1 MKKMSSI
8 LILDLET
15 SVERYDGKIDNSP
28 FNKINKCVAAGYGF
42 LNFDG
47 EMTVHKDVYFHHDV
61 IEPDEHEMLQDAL
74 DQASMLVCHNGK
86 FDVIWLLEMGF
97 RIPEHVYCTMI
108 GEYLLSKGQRRPL
121 SLKECGIRRKLK
133 NLKKSDLVDELF
145 KSGTGFEEM
154 PVGTMLEYLE
164 ADIRTTAEL
173 YVAQMEDYEKE
184 ENKSLIPVV
193 DLMNEMLM
201 FLVEIERNGTA
212 IDLDKLEE
220 VELQFETEKNE
231 LTKRLYEI
239 VEEVM
244 GDTPINLNSGADMTK
259 VVYSREVTNRAA
271 HQQTFNIGTNAA
283 GKSLMPPRMKP
294 REFSAAVRST
304 TAVVQKTMARKCPD
318 CDGRGS
324 IQKYK
329 QVTKIKLGKKYR
341 VQGDPYKNR
350 TKCKVCSGAGAI
362 YVATGETAG
371 LKMTP
376 KSPYYASINGFK
388 TDKNTIKMLVQQAE
402 GKGNAIAVEF
412 LTKISRLN
420 AISTYLDSFVKGIQ
434 IGTRSTGLL
443 HANFNQCITATGR
456 LSSSNPNLQNQPKR
470 GFPVRKAIVS
480 RFKNDGL
487 VVEADFSG
495 LEFRMAGELSRDSQI
510 IADILGGK
518 DIHKQTA
525 SIINQCDPSEVSKD
539 ARQAAKQYSFAP
551 LYGGQGALEP
561 PHVQTY
567 FAEFFNI
574 YEGLKSYQDRLMTG
588 VLKNGIVQV
597 PSGRQY
603 FWPNVVR
610 TRNGRVTNAT
620 QIVNYPI
627 QGFATGDCV
636 PLACIRALR
645 LFREN
650 KLKSKLILT
659 VHDSIVVDC
668 HKDELEKVK
677 ELLHIAMTGIDEEM
691 LERFNYK
698 SVVPFDIE
706 ISAGTNWLDQHELE
720 LTTAT

>member
-1 MKKMSSI
+1 MNI

-15 SVERYDGKIDNSP
+15 TVERYEGKTDNSP

-42 LNFDG
+42 LNNAS
-47 EMTVHKDVYFHHDV
+47 EMTVHMDVYFHNDV
-61 IEPDEHEMLQDAL
+61 IEPDEHERLQEAL
-74 DQASMLVCHNGK
+74 DKASTLVCHNAK
-86 FDVIWLLEMGF
+86 FDIIWLLEMGF
-97 RIPEHVYCTMI
+97 RIPDKVYCTMI

-121 SLKECGIRRKLK
+121 SLKECGIRRKLE
-133 NLKKSDLVDELF
+133 NLKKTDLVDELF
-145 KSGTGFEEM
+145 KGGTGFEAM
-154 PVGTMLEYLE
+154 PVDTMLEYLE
-164 ADIRTTAEL
+164 SDIRTTAEL
-173 YVAQMEDYEKE
+173 YQAQMGDYEKE
-184 ENKSLIPVV
+184 ENQSLAPVI

-212 IDLDKLEE
+212 INLDTLER
-220 VELQFETEKNE
+220 VELEFETEKQE
-231 LTKRLYEI
+231 LTDRLNEI

-259 VVYSREVTNRAA
+259 VVYSREVINRDA

-283 GKSLMPPRMKP
+283 GKTLMPPRMKP

-304 TAVVQKTMARKCPD
+304 TSVVQKTIARRCPD
-318 CDGRGS
+318 CMGMGS

-329 QVTKIKLGKKYR
+329 QVTKTKNGKKYR
-341 VQGDPYKNR
+341 VKGDAYKNR

-362 YVATGETAG
+362 YAPTGVTAG

-388 TDKNTIKMLVQQAE
+388 TDKNTIKLLIQQAE
-402 GKGNAIAVEF
+402 GKDNHIAVEF

-420 AISTYLDSFVKGIQ
+420 AISTYLDSFVKNIQ

-480 RFKNDGL
+480 RFGPDHL
-487 VVEADFSG
+487 IVEADFSG

-510 IADILGGK
+510 IADVLGGK

-539 ARQAAKQYSFAP
+539 MRQAAKQYSFAP

-561 PHVQTY
+561 PHIQTY
-567 FAEFFNI
+567 FSEFFNI
-574 YEGLKSYQDRLMTG
+574 YEGLKSYQERLMTG

-603 FWPNVVR
+603 KWNNVIR
-610 TRNGRVTNAT
+610 TRNNRVTHAT

-636 PLACIRALR
+636 PLACIRALK
-645 LFREN
+645 LFRAN
-650 KLKSKLILT
+650 NLKSKLILT

-668 HKDELEKVK
+668 HKSELEEVK
-677 ELLHIAMTGIDEEM
+677 RLLCQAMTGIDKEM
-691 LERFNYK
+691 EKRFNYK

-706 ISAGTNWLDQHELE
+706 ISAGTNWLEQHELV
-720 LTTAT
+720 LTNAT